1 MEHREEPTEA
11 ASGACEYPIRDGRV
25 RERTVVKI
33 VKKTRPPRPHS
44 CSAQAVTR
52 KQAHEMPAGRPGG
65 ALAAPSAASTAAVGA
80 TLRRQ

>member
-11 ASGACEYPIRDGRV
+11 ASGACEYPSRDGRV

-33 VKKTRPPRPHS
+33 VKKPQPPRPHS
-44 CSAQAVTR
+44 CSSQAVTR